1 MLLDEKTYLFN
12 PFNLKQITD
21 EAISQQIDELAKRYI
36 PEPATPYDTGH
47 NIELAANL
55 LYLYGEMI
63 ARLTERHQIKEI
75 DNNKSES
82 LYTFQ
87 LRRDWSRNNT
97 EKAPAI
103 SYFEALALEKY
114 QISRNEEIKYLA
126 DLTRLKYAYD
136 SLESK
141 MNAWKKQLEA
151 MKYEIGVA
159 NG

>member
-21 EAISQQIDELAKRYI
+21 EAIIKQIDELAKRYI

-63 ARLTERHQIKEI
+63 ARMTERHSIQKL
-75 DNNKSES
+75 DNDKNES
-82 LYTFQ
+82 LYTYE
-87 LRRDWSRNNT
+87 LRSEWSRTKT
-97 EKAPAI
+97 EKAPAM

-114 QISRNEEIKYLA
+114 QISRNQEKKHLA

-136 SLESK
+136 SLEAK

-151 MKYEIGVA
+151 MKYEIGIN